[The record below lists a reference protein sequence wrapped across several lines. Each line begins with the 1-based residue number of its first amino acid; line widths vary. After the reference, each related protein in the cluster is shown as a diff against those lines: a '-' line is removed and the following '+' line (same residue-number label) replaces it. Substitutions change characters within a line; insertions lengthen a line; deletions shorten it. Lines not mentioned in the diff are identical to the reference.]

1 MKRKLQLLTLL
12 ATVALVSA
20 VMVTAASAGHQ
31 TSDVTSYTGCLKAGK
46 LSLIA
51 IGDEPA
57 NPCQPPAV
65 EAHFSGGDITAI
77 VAGTGLTGGGDN
89 GSASIAL
96 AASYQL
102 PQGCTAHDVAKWN
115 GTGWECATDDSATY
129 RAGEGLDLDGTTFS
143 IDHDYQL
150 PQTCGL
156 GQSVQFTSIL
166 SGTIPGSWGCGDF
179 VESGQSCPDGEVVE
193 AVDDNGVLDCTEGG
207 ATSGG
212 GPLAYY
218 ANEYNPDDGSTEIGI
233 LNGDGDFVVVDV
245 VLPAGVYLLNAAGI
259 VENNQPGSFAD
270 SDSLAADC
278 RLVAGGATVQHL
290 FVFDEDDD
298 GDDIEQSLAFTGVAS
313 LSDVGTASIICSTNH
328 DGIGARDFH
337 ITALEVAGGVP
348 G

>member
-1 MKRKLQLLTLL
+1 MKRKLKLLTLL
-12 ATVALVSA
+12 ATVAVVSA
-20 VMVTAASAGHQ
+20 VMVTTASAGHQ

-51 IGDEPA
+51 VGDEPA
-57 NPCQPPAV
+57 NACQPPAV

-102 PQGCTAHDVAKWN
+102 PQGCAADDVAKWN
-115 GTGWECATDDSATY
+115 GTGWDCATDASATY
-129 RAGEGLDLDGTTFS
+129 IAGEGLDLAGTTFS

-150 PQTCGL
+150 PQSCGL
-156 GQSVQFTSIL
+156 GQSVQLTSIL
-166 SGTIPGSWGCGDF
+166 PGTIPGSWGCGDF
-179 VESGQSCPDGEVVE
+179 VESGQACPDGEVVE
-193 AVDDNGVLDCTEGG
+193 AVDDNGVLTCTEDST
-207 ATSGG
+207 TSGG
-212 GPLAYY
+212 ALVYY

-233 LNGDGDFVVVDV
+233 LNGEGDFVVVDV
-245 VLPAGVYLLNAAGI
+245 VLPAGVYLLNASGI
-259 VENNQPGSFAD
+259 VENNQPGSYAD
-270 SDSLAADC
+270 SDSLSVDC
-278 RLVAGGATVQHL
+278 RLVAGGTTVQHL
-290 FVFDEDDD
+290 FAFDEDDD
-298 GDDIEQSLAFTGVAS
+298 GDAIEQGLAFTGVGS
-313 LSDVGTASIICSTNH
+313 LNDVGTASIICNTGH